1 MVSTYY
7 DWVSCA
13 PKAGRTS
20 AFQHHRRVVEEEFS
34 EELRDPH
41 FPPGWYILPFF
52 GVAVLIMAVVVAVYL
67 LT

>member
-1 MVSTYY
+1 MASTYY

-13 PKAGRTS
+13 PKTDRTS
-20 AFQHHRRVVEEEFS
+20 AFQDHRHIVEEEFS

-41 FPPGWYILPFF
+41 FPAGWYILLFF
-52 GVAVLIMAVVVAVYL
+52 GVAVLIVAAVYF

>member
-7 DWVSCA
+7 DRVSCA
-13 PKAGRTS
+13 PKAGRIS
-20 AFQHHRRVVEEEFS
+20 AFQDHRRAVEEEFS

-41 FPPGWYILPFF
+41 FPSGWYILPFF
-52 GVAVLIMAVVVAVYL
+52 GVAVSIGAAVYF

>member
-13 PKAGRTS
+13 PKADRTS
-20 AFQHHRRVVEEEFS
+20 EFQDHPRVVEEEFS

-41 FPPGWYILPFF
+41 FPAGWYILPFF
-52 GVAVLIMAVVVAVYL
+52 GVAVLIVAAVYFL
-67 LT
+67 A